1 MTERDET
8 CLGLVGMSFER
19 ARHGRGRCDGGTR
32 GVTAI
37 FLSGTA
43 GRCAPYNRTVTTDAP
58 LPMHFPTVALIGRYQ
73 ASGLE
78 TMLGEAGR
86 TVLIEADMACN
97 TGAPG
102 FDAAT

>member
-1 MTERDET
+1 
-8 CLGLVGMSFER
+8 
-19 ARHGRGRCDGGTR
+19 
-32 GVTAI
+32 
-37 FLSGTA
+37 
-43 GRCAPYNRTVTTDAP
+43 
-58 LPMHFPTVALIGRYQ
+58 MHFPTVALIGRYQ